1 MLMDPVDIFNRQ
13 QVFFEQLKKQAVSS
27 RVNKLQKIKAQIQRY
42 QPEIEAALMAD
53 LHKPKEEAQITEIL
67 VVLMELSHQIK
78 NLENWSKPQRQKRIF
93 PFLFFGK
100 PYYLPQPKGN
110 VLVLS
115 PWNYPFQLAMAPV
128 IGAIAAG
135 NTVILKPSEFT
146 PNTNSVIAK
155 ILDFFHADEVSVI
168 TGDAETAS
176 TLTSLPF
183 NHIFFTGSTEVGK
196 KVMAAA
202 ANNLADIT
210 LELGGKS
217 PAIVCKDVDIERS
230 AERIVWGKLIN
241 SGQTCVA
248 PDYILVDE
256 GIADKVLSAIQ
267 KAIEL
272 QTKKGES
279 KQAHVINEAQSNRL
293 QKLRNEVIASGATVL
308 FEQELDNG
316 KTLPFIILGNV
327 PLNSQLMKTEIFGP
341 ILPFYTYQNL
351 DEALNFIHQFERP
364 LALYLFTQN
373 KKTIDLILRSS
384 HAGGVSINDTLVQQ
398 SHTSLAFGGI
408 NHSGIGKYHGIESF
422 KTFSHYKPV
431 FEQAK
436 FTPFKF
442 LYPPYSK
449 FGKGVLRF
457 LMGYFY
463 R

>member
-1 MLMDPVDIFNRQ
+1 MNPVDIFNRQ
-13 QVFFEQLKKQAVSS
+13 QVFFQELKKQAISS
-27 RVNKLQKIKAQIQRY
+27 RVNKLQKIKGQIQLY

-53 LHKPKEEAQITEIL
+53 LHKPKEEAQLTEIL

-78 NLENWSKPQRQKRIF
+78 HLENWAKPQRQKRQF

-110 VLVLS
+110 VLILS

-146 PNTNSVIAK
+146 PNINLIIAK
-155 ILDFFHADEVSVI
+155 ILDFFHADEVAVI
-168 TGDAETAS
+168 NGDAETAA

-196 KVMAAA
+196 KVMASA

-217 PAIVCKDVDIERS
+217 PAIVCADANLETS

-256 GIADKVLSAIQ
+256 AMADKMLTAIQ
-267 KAIEL
+267 KSIETL
-272 QTKKGES
+272 SKRGEA
-279 KQAHVINEAQSNRL
+279 KQAHIINESQKERL
-293 QKLRNEVIASGATVL
+293 LKLKNDAIASGATIL
-308 FEQELDNG
+308 FEQKLDNG
-316 KTLPFIILGNV
+316 ETLPFTILGDV

-341 ILPFYTYQNL
+341 ILPFYTYHSL
-351 DEALNFIHQFERP
+351 DEALTFIHQFERP

-373 KKTIDLILRSS
+373 KKTIDLILRNS
-384 HAGGVSINDTLVQQ
+384 HAGGVSINDSLVQQ

-431 FEQAK
+431 FEQSK

-442 LYPPYSK
+442 LYPPYTK
-449 FGKGVLRF
+449 FGKSVLRF